1 MVSCSVVVGFVVII
15 GVVTLPVV
23 DLEVVLDTIGMAV
36 VMFVYSSVICESM
49 DKVAVEVIVVCTDVE
64 LLVVVATSFV
74 LMTDALD
81 IPIYKSI
88 FKIKDC
94 I

>member
-1 MVSCSVVVGFVVII
+1 MVSCSVVVGFVVIM
-15 GVVTLPVV
+15 GVVTLPVL

-49 DKVAVEVIVVCTDVE
+49 DKVAVEVIVVVCTDVE

-81 IPIYKSI
+81 IPI
-88 FKIKDC
+88 
-94 I
+94 

>member
-81 IPIYKSI
+81 IPI
-88 FKIKDC
+88 
-94 I
+94 

>member
-1 MVSCSVVVGFVVII
+1 MVSCSVVVGFVVIM
-15 GVVTLPVV
+15 GVVTLPVL

-49 DKVAVEVIVVCTDVE
+49 DKVAVEVIVVVCTDVE
-64 LLVVVATSFV
+64 LLVVVATSFA

-81 IPIYKSI
+81 IPI
-88 FKIKDC
+88 
-94 I
+94 

>member
-1 MVSCSVVVGFVVII
+1 M
-15 GVVTLPVV
+15 GVVTLPVL

-49 DKVAVEVIVVCTDVE
+49 DKVAVEVIVVVCTDVE

-81 IPIYKSI
+81 IPI
-88 FKIKDC
+88 
-94 I
+94 

>member
-49 DKVAVEVIVVCTDVE
+49 DKVAVEVIVVVCTDVE

-81 IPIYKSI
+81 IPI
-88 FKIKDC
+88 
-94 I
+94 

>member
-1 MVSCSVVVGFVVII
+1 MVSCSVVVGFVVIM
-15 GVVTLPVV
+15 GVVTLPVA

-49 DKVAVEVIVVCTDVE
+49 DKVAVEVIVVVCTDVE

-81 IPIYKSI
+81 IPI
-88 FKIKDC
+88 
-94 I
+94 

>member
-23 DLEVVLDTIGMAV
+23 DLDVVLDTIGMTV
-36 VMFVYSSVICESM
+36 VMLVYSSVICESM

-81 IPIYKSI
+81 IPI
-88 FKIKDC
+88 
-94 I
+94 

>member
-1 MVSCSVVVGFVVII
+1 M
-15 GVVTLPVV
+15 GVVTLPVL
-23 DLEVVLDTIGMAV
+23 DLEVVLDTIGTAV

-49 DKVAVEVIVVCTDVE
+49 DKVAVEVIVVGCTDVE

-81 IPIYKSI
+81 IPI
-88 FKIKDC
+88 
-94 I
+94 